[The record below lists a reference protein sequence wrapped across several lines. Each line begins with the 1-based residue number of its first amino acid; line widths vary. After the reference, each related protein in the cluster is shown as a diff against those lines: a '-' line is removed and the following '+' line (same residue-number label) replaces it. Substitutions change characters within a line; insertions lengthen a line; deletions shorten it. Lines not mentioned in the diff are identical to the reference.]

1 VSGKGSGY
9 YGCLNASRRACEN
22 KVLIARKRLED
33 KFVAAL
39 NEKVLDPE
47 LLDQVYDR
55 TAAKVKE
62 LFAHVPEELRLKKI
76 ELNRAESRVHNFIE
90 FIARGRATPT
100 LADAL
105 SQAEEQVKSL
115 SADIQSMEAA
125 KDHAFTPPPRAWIT
139 ARIGKL
145 NHLLATRTE
154 KSALALRRLT
164 GAITLSPQKPEVGR
178 PYYMA
183 ANSMPSTCWLR
194 TEVRIYCIGGGTGSP
209 SVRHRSPLDITVP
222 MPCGAGV
229 RFPALSRKQ

>member
-1 VSGKGSGY
+1 M
-9 YGCLNASRRACEN
+9 
-22 KVLIARKRLED
+22 
-33 KFVAAL
+33 
-39 NEKVLDPE
+39 
-47 LLDQVYDR
+47 
-55 TAAKVKE
+55 
-62 LFAHVPEELRLKKI
+62 
-76 ELNRAESRVHNFIE
+76 
-90 FIARGRATPT
+90 
-100 LADAL
+100 
-105 SQAEEQVKSL
+105 KSL

-194 TEVRIYCIGGGTGSP
+194 TEGRIYCIGGGTGSP